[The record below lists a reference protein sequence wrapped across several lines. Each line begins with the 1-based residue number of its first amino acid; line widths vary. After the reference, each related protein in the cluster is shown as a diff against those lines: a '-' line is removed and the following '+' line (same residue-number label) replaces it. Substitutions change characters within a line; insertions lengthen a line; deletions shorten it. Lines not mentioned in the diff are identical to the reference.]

1 MRAHPT
7 NEVHIM
13 KPALIITTTA
23 VLALGIF
30 SVHASASQ
38 EILANTMDP
47 SDYTLQH
54 AALDMEKIHSRLIT
68 STQTLQE
75 VASSFDVLLDRLEE
89 KKVAHITAMQPTTGE

>member
-1 MRAHPT
+1 
-7 NEVHIM
+7 M

-30 SVHASASQ
+30 SVHATAD

>member
-1 MRAHPT
+1 
-7 NEVHIM
+7 M

-38 EILANTMDP
+38 EILANTMSP
-47 SDYTLQH
+47 EDYTLQH
-54 AALDMEKIHSRLIT
+54 AALDMEKIHNRLIT

-75 VASSFDVLLDRLEE
+75 VASSFDVLLERLED
-89 KKVAHITAMQPTTGE
+89 KKIAHMTANATNTGE